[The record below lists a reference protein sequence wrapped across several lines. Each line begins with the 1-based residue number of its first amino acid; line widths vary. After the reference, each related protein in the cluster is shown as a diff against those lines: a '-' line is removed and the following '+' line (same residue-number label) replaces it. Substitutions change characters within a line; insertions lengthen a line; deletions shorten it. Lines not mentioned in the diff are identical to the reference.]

1 MVVQVKLY
9 ALLRL
14 KHKDYDS
21 KKGISIT
28 TENRISILD
37 LFNIIDINLEEVS
50 VVFVN
55 NKATKKFGYSLSDGD
70 TVKIFSHF
78 PAGG

>member
-1 MVVQVKLY
+1 MVIQVKLY

-21 KKGISIT
+21 DKGISIT
-28 TENRISILD
+28 TEKGISILE
-37 LFNIIDINLEEVS
+37 LINIIDINLKEVS

-55 NKATKKFGYSLSDGD
+55 NKAVKEFCCFLSDGD
-70 TVKIFSHF
+70 IVKIFSHF